1 MSINE
6 ESFADF
12 DMNLIVVFML
22 LYQERNVSRAA
33 KLLRVGQ
40 PAVSASLVRL
50 RRQFDDPLFTRCK
63 KGIIPTERAEEI
75 VTELLPAVSR
85 IEAVL
90 SQRT

>member
-6 ESFADF
+6 ERFANF

-22 LYQERNVSRAA
+22 LYQERNVSRTA

-50 RRQFDDPLFTRCK
+50 RRQFEDPLFTRCRW
-63 KGIIPTERAEEI
+63 GIVPTDRAEEI
-75 VTELLPAVSR
+75 VAELMPAISK
-85 IEAVL
+85 IESVL
-90 SQRT
+90 CPKG